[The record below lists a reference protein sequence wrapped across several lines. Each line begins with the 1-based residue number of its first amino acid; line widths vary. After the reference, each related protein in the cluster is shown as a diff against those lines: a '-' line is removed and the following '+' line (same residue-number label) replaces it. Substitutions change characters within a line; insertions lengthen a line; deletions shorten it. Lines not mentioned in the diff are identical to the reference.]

1 MTTASAPKAAPTS
14 APPTW
19 LVAHDFSPCGDLAMK
34 EAARVVEKIGGR
46 LVLLHVHPAPQ
57 LRPEEAWGEET
68 YNLEEGLRMRLQGMA
83 VGLKEKHPRLD
94 IDVDVVQA
102 REPARGILDE
112 ADRLGVD
119 HVVVGTHG
127 RTGLNHLVLGSVAER
142 VAREARKPVTIFR
155 GDATT
160 DT

>member
-1 MTTASAPKAAPTS
+1 MTTATAQNASPE
-14 APPTW
+14 TW
-19 LVAHDFSPCGDLAMK
+19 LVAHDFSPCGDLAVE

-46 LVLLHVHPAPQ
+46 LVLLHVHAAPR

-68 YNLEEGLRMRLQGMA
+68 YNLEEGLRMRLQGIS
-83 VGLKEKHPRLD
+83 VGLKERHPRLD

-102 REPARGILDE
+102 PEPARGIVEE

-142 VAREARKPVTIFR
+142 VAREARIPVTIVR
-155 GDATT
+155 APRAPA
-160 DT
+160 